1 MEHNQNKSLDELLEL
16 KVHRIEQTLNEFNVI
31 KKHGDVDT
39 IIAKVKHFELD
50 DALTNIIGSHEVVTA
65 INEWHANNDDID
77 ISNVVVE
84 VTIYLAT
91 ATAKSLS
98 PIKHLVAENVSIDC
112 IVEACCRNIVF
123 VLSNVTKD
131 NDIEATVNYLFSTK
145 FLQHFEQTTS
155 QFTLMQHWANNMML
169 SDDETVYAN
178 AVSNLL
184 AKQLGTDAF
193 VDAIED
199 CMTVNEVDI
208 NVAATSTI
216 NKWIGKSIRLATQY
230 PQIRTIVFDIV
241 RNTFAS
247 WICTTSMFDNDRLNN
262 QVRDSLAS
270 FNDMVAKFD
279 ATLLAENNAE
289 YKTDTRH

>member
-1 MEHNQNKSLDELLEL
+1 
-16 KVHRIEQTLNEFNVI
+16 
-31 KKHGDVDT
+31 
-39 IIAKVKHFELD
+39 
-50 DALTNIIGSHEVVTA
+50 
-65 INEWHANNDDID
+65 
-77 ISNVVVE
+77 
-84 VTIYLAT
+84 
-91 ATAKSLS
+91 
-98 PIKHLVAENVSIDC
+98 
-112 IVEACCRNIVF
+112 
-123 VLSNVTKD
+123 
-131 NDIEATVNYLFSTK
+131 
-145 FLQHFEQTTS
+145 
-155 QFTLMQHWANNMML
+155 ML

-184 AKQLGTDAF
+184 TKQLGTDAF

-216 NKWIGKSIRLATQY
+216 NKWIGKLIRLAAQY
-230 PQIRTIVFDIV
+230 PQIHTIVFDIV

>member
-1 MEHNQNKSLDELLEL
+1 
-16 KVHRIEQTLNEFNVI
+16 
-31 KKHGDVDT
+31 
-39 IIAKVKHFELD
+39 
-50 DALTNIIGSHEVVTA
+50 
-65 INEWHANNDDID
+65 
-77 ISNVVVE
+77 
-84 VTIYLAT
+84 
-91 ATAKSLS
+91 
-98 PIKHLVAENVSIDC
+98 
-112 IVEACCRNIVF
+112 
-123 VLSNVTKD
+123 
-131 NDIEATVNYLFSTK
+131 
-145 FLQHFEQTTS
+145 
-155 QFTLMQHWANNMML
+155 ML

-208 NVAATSTI
+208 NAAATSTI

-270 FNDMVAKFD
+270 FNDMVAQFD
-279 ATLLAENNAE
+279 ATLLVENNEE
-289 YKTDTRH
+289 YKTDILH

>member
-98 PIKHLVAENVSIDC
+98 PIKHRVAENVSIDC

-199 CMTVNEVDI
+199 CMTANEVDI
-208 NVAATSTI
+208 NAAATSTI
-216 NKWIGKSIRLATQY
+216 NKWIGKSIRFATQY
-230 PQIRTIVFDIV
+230 PQIRTTVFDIV

-262 QVRDSLAS
+262 QARDTLAS

-279 ATLLAENNAE
+279 TTLLAENDEE